1 MKKFLAPII
10 AVSLI
15 SGVGYSV
22 YHSQMNKKASVPE
35 AVDFTE
41 VMEQNWS
48 EASVNGTARRKR
60 PVEKTPIV
68 SEVPVEPVLPAELN
82 LKLPFY
88 MQAPFANWDYPWQ
101 EACEEASILL
111 VANKYFNHN
120 WTAAEFNDQILKMVD
135 WQNERFG
142 DYWHTTMEQTA
153 IMLDEILGL
162 KTVVHKDPSLEDI
175 KRILA
180 RGHFIIIPLDGKALK
195 NPYFKNGGPVYHVVP
210 VKGYTKENGIITH
223 DVGTRRGEDYV
234 YSWEVIDEAFHDYA
248 VPMSEGERVLLEV
261 LPPV

>member
-1 MKKFLAPII
+1 MKKILVAII
-10 AVSLI
+10 ATSLI
-15 SGVGYSV
+15 SGGGYFS
-22 YHSQMNKKASVPE
+22 YRYQKFEKEPVPQ
-35 AVDFTE
+35 AVDYRE
-41 VMEQNWS
+41 VVRNEVHEVVSANGS
-48 EASVNGTARRKR
+48 EE
-60 PVEKTPIV
+60 EK
-68 SEVPVEPVLPAELN
+68 VPVEPELPEELN
-82 LKLPFY
+82 LDMPFY

-111 VANKYFNHN
+111 VANKYFNYN
-120 WTAAEFNDQILKMVD
+120 WTAAEFNDEILKMVD

-153 IMLDEILGL
+153 VMLDEILGL
-162 KTVVHKDPSLEDI
+162 KSVMHRDPSLEDI

-195 NPYFKNGGPVYHVVP
+195 NPYFKDGGPIYHVVP

-234 YSWEVIDEAFHDYA
+234 YSWEIIDEAFHDYA
-248 VPMSEGERVLLEV
+248 VPMSRGERVLLEV
-261 LPPV
+261 LPPDGI

>member
-1 MKKFLAPII
+1 MKKLLVSLI
-10 AVSLI
+10 AVSLVA
-15 SGVGYSV
+15 SGGYFT
-22 YHSQMNKKASVPE
+22 YRYQKYKKEPVPV
-35 AVDFTE
+35 AVDYRGLARNEMPE
-41 VMEQNWS
+41 VSANG
-48 EASVNGTARRKR
+48 SVEEMK
-60 PVEKTPIV
+60 PVEQPLPI
-68 SEVPVEPVLPAELN
+68 ELN
-82 LKLPFY
+82 LDMPFY
-88 MQAPFANWDYPWQ
+88 TQAPFANWDYPWQ

-120 WTAAEFNDQILKMVD
+120 WTAAQFNDQILKMVD
-135 WQNERFG
+135 WQNRVFG

-153 IMLDEILGL
+153 RMLDEILGL

-180 RGHFIIIPLDGKALK
+180 KGHFIIIPLDGKALK

-234 YSWEVIDEAFHDYA
+234 YSWEIIDEAFHDYA
-248 VPMSEGERVLLEV
+248 EPMSRGERVLLEV
-261 LPPV
+261 LPPM